1 MKNVEQIREMYP
13 EGTLIELEE
22 MKGEPQMPYGMKGT
36 VRFVDD
42 MGQIHM
48 RWENGS
54 SLALSIEEDS
64 FNKID
69 PPEKISV
76 LLVEP
81 NKYPRMIEIDDTLEA
96 MQKVVGGGI
105 EEYMPFDDEIAIIC
119 NDESKF
125 NGMIPNRAIYSEP
138 DDIEMSNREMKERFR
153 QAERENNHTVG
164 YIVFT
169 QDSFDKPYTEEQRT
183 YVVSSDNKAF
193 IEGMGG
199 YSIYASSLDGSDR
212 CVRIE
217 AYMADE
223 HGGQDGWKIE
233 RCYMK
238 DTSNREMMDIVFG
251 QFFVCYAPI
260 ESEKFMSLPD
270 NLAKKYDAK
279 FKNPERF
286 FKKDNEIVAVPFKP
300 KSKEHER

>member
-22 MKGEPQMPYGMKGT
+22 MKGEPQMPCGMKGT

-42 MGQIHM
+42 MGQLHM

-54 SLALSIEEDS
+54 SLALSVEEDS

-69 PPEKISV
+69 PPKKISV

-81 NKYPRMIEIDDTLEA
+81 NKYPKMIEIDDTLEA

-105 EEYMPFDDEIAIIC
+105 EEYMPFDDDAAIIC
-119 NDESKF
+119 NDESKY
-125 NGMIPNRAIYSEP
+125 NGMLPNRAIYS
-138 DDIEMSNREMKERFR
+138 DDKEM
-153 QAERENNHTVG
+153 
-164 YIVFT
+164 
-169 QDSFDKPYTEEQRT
+169 QD
-183 YVVSSDNKAF
+183 
-193 IEGMGG
+193 I
-199 YSIYASSLDGSDR
+199 I
-212 CVRIE
+212 
-217 AYMADE
+217 
-223 HGGQDGWKIE
+223 
-233 RCYMK
+233 
-238 DTSNREMMDIVFG
+238 FG

-270 NLAKKYDAK
+270 ELAKKYEEK

-286 FKKDNEIVAVPFKP
+286 FRKDNEIVAVPFKP